1 MNRAVFFDKD
11 GVLNID
17 KGVKHHQNY
26 VDLFPW
32 SGDIIAEFKSKNF
45 KIFVVTNQPA
55 VARGLITEKDLN
67 NAFKQFIEM
76 IKKQNSEALID
87 RIYYCPH
94 HPNGDLKKY
103 REICECRKPKPGML
117 IRASNEYDID
127 LNRSYMIGD
136 RISDIVAGHLAGC
149 TTIQFLSGRHHE
161 KEIESDLVLGKN
173 VEPDFT
179 IKNIYNLESIVL

>member
-94 HPNGDLKKY
+94 HPDGIIKEY
-103 REICECRKPKPGML
+103 RKVCNCRKPKPGML
-117 IRASNEYDID
+117 LKAAEEYDVD
-127 LNRSYMIGD
+127 LKNSIMIGD
-136 RISDIVAGHLAGC
+136 M
-149 TTIQFLSGRHHE
+149 
-161 KEIESDLVLGKN
+161 ESDLIAGRAVGCEVLC
-173 VEPDFT
+173 VPD
-179 IKNIYNLESIVL
+179 NSLL